1 MGCGGLNQTHKHLQ
15 NPQYGICVVAT
26 RHPCRSIWWLVQ
38 RFYYP
43 WSIRRISRKVGNHE
57 KQAVECGPSS
67 FPLVFNGQNMVVYPI
82 FRYTHTHVFVSYC
95 WLHTYIFS
103 HTCIYICIRTY
114 TLYMHTRKPYVSP
127 SLQMSWNIFSL
138 RILPSGQGFT
148 SGQSNSLIISAVF
161 FPQNWLLRNTLMG
174 RLFNSGVSETNHSP
188 KPASIGTL

>member
-103 HTCIYICIRTY
+103 HTCIYIYMYTYIHIIHAYAQTLCLAVASNVMKHIFPKDPAQRT
-114 TLYMHTRKPYVSP
+114 
-127 SLQMSWNIFSL
+127 
-138 RILPSGQGFT
+138 RIYF
-148 SGQSNSLIISAVF
+148 
-161 FPQNWLLRNTLMG
+161 W
-174 RLFNSGVSETNHSP
+174 P
-188 KPASIGTL
+188 K

>member
-1 MGCGGLNQTHKHLQ
+1 M
-15 NPQYGICVVAT
+15 AT

-82 FRYTHTHVFVSYC
+82 FRYTHTHTYLYHIVGYI
-95 WLHTYIFS
+95 HTYS
-103 HTCIYICIRTY
+103 HTHAHTHMYIYICIRTY
-114 TLYMHTRKPYVSP
+114 TLYIHTRKPYVSS
-127 SLQMSWNIFSL
+127 SLQVSWNIFSL

-148 SGQSNSLIISAVF
+148 SGQSNSLIISAGF
-161 FPQNWLLRNTLMG
+161 
-174 RLFNSGVSETNHSP
+174 SP
-188 KPASIGTL
+188 PELVAAKHFDGKIVQ